1 MKRRIAQGAIA
12 LVFVGGALL
21 GGQFVAQAT
30 SSPSPSSSSTSS
42 SGANTP
48 PPLPAEVQVMG
59 PNGVVAG
66 TVPKSDLVG
75 PPPYPQPGQPLPP
88 AATWPG
94 AYVVVNGDAG
104 YPVSNNGALVGYW
117 VPPTGFM
124 SIAQ

>member
-1 MKRRIAQGAIA
+1 
-12 LVFVGGALL
+12 
-21 GGQFVAQAT
+21 
-30 SSPSPSSSSTSS
+30 
-42 SGANTP
+42 
-48 PPLPAEVQVMG
+48 MG

-75 PPPYPQPGQPLPP
+75 PPPYTQPGQPLPP

-124 SIAQ
+124 SIAQAEAAGATPADGAPAVGTQ